1 MPPKKKVK
9 RKGAKRKTR
18 SVPAQKQSQKQVVNI
33 NIAKPKKRKKRRNA
47 PVKQTAPYIPSISTM
62 NMLSSDTARFD
73 TLYNR
78 LYDLQNKRQPVP
90 VPVATQSAVLNGVV
104 SPSKTPFST
113 PFVEPA
119 SAPVVQELPKA
130 QAVEIV
136 NPSLINSARS
146 IYTMFD
152 EIMGTSN
159 QPTAQVRP
167 SPPPP
172 QAPPLQATSPPIQD
186 LFNQPLEDELL
197 ADLISFN
204 KNKLKET
211 GDQADLINP
220 IKPFVRIFGEIGT
233 KQNPNLAQV
242 KEKMREE
249 MRERTEAYE
258 TSANTTSQPIGGIDI
273 MKSDDIMSQVQ
284 GLSGLLSMNAI
295 DSVMNN
301 LYNPRRVEEEE
312 IPSLQSL
319 MTTRP
324 SRVEEEEIPSLQ
336 SLMTTRPPRADKGKK
351 RGKQKKTIE
360 KELMGVEDA
369 LSRYNESI
377 NWSGDS
383 IAL

>member
-33 NIAKPKKRKKRRNA
+33 NIAKPAKRKKRRKA

-78 LYDLQNKRQPVP
+78 LYDLQNTGTPRNPPTVTQIGVSGMSPQ
-90 VPVATQSAVLNGVV
+90 VA
-104 SPSKTPFST
+104 PFST
-113 PFVEPA
+113 PLVEPA
-119 SAPVVQELPKA
+119 SAPVVKELPKE

-136 NPSLINSARS
+136 NPSLIGSATS
-146 IYTMFD
+146 IYNMFD

-172 QAPPLQATSPPIQD
+172 QAPLLEATSPPIQD

-197 ADLISFN
+197 ADLTSFN
-204 KNKLKET
+204 KKKLKET

-220 IKPFVRIFGEIGT
+220 IKPFVRIFGEKGT

-249 MRERTEAYE
+249 AKERAEGYE
-258 TSANTTSQPIGGIDI
+258 TSAKTTSQPIVEGGIDI
-273 MKSDDIMSQVQ
+273 MKSDDNMSQVQ
-284 GLSGLLSMNAI
+284 GLSGLISMNAI
-295 DSVMNN
+295 EDVMNN
-301 LYNPRRVEEEE
+301 MYNPRGAEQEE
-312 IPSLQSL
+312 IPTLQSL
-319 MTTRP
+319 MTA
-324 SRVEEEEIPSLQ
+324 
-336 SLMTTRPPRADKGKK
+336 RPPRADKGKK

-360 KELMGVEDA
+360 KELMGFEDE

-377 NWSGDS
+377 DWSGDS

>member
-18 SVPAQKQSQKQVVNI
+18 SVPLRQRQSQKQVVNI
-33 NIAKPKKRKKRRNA
+33 NIAKPTKRKKRRKA

-78 LYDLQNKRQPVP
+78 LYDLQNTGTPRNPRTG
-90 VPVATQSAVLNGVV
+90 AQSGVSGV
-104 SPSKTPFST
+104 SPPQTPFST
-113 PFVEPA
+113 PLVEPA
-119 SAPVVQELPKA
+119 AAPVVQELPKA

-136 NPSLINSARS
+136 NPSLIDSATS
-146 IYTMFD
+146 IYNMFD

-167 SPPPP
+167 PPLPP
-172 QAPPLQATSPPIQD
+172 QAPPLQETSPPIQD

-197 ADLISFN
+197 AEISEGKF
-204 KNKLKET
+204 KLKET
-211 GDQADLINP
+211 GDTADFINP
-220 IKPFVRIFGEIGT
+220 NKPFVRIAGEQPT
-233 KQNPNLAQV
+233 LAQV

-249 MRERTEAYE
+249 ARERAEAYE
-258 TSANTTSQPIGGIDI
+258 TSAKTTSQPIVEGGIDI
-273 MKSDDIMSQVQ
+273 MKSNDNMSQVQ
-284 GLSGLLSMNAI
+284 GLAGLLSMNAI
-295 DSVMNN
+295 ESVMNN
-301 LYNPRRVEEEE
+301 IYDPRGAEE
-312 IPSLQSL
+312 QQQGFWR
-319 MTTRP
+319 TTLP
-324 SRVEEEEIPSLQ
+324 APAEV
-336 SLMTTRPPRADKGKK
+336 MKPPRKDKGKK

-360 KELMGVEDA
+360 KELMGIEDD

-377 NWSGDS
+377 DWSGES

>member
-33 NIAKPKKRKKRRNA
+33 NIVKPKKRKKRRNA

-90 VPVATQSAVLNGVV
+90 VPVATQSAVLSGVV

-146 IYTMFD
+146 IYNMFD

-172 QAPPLQATSPPIQD
+172 QAPLLEATSPPIQD

-204 KNKLKET
+204 KNKLNET
-211 GDQADLINP
+211 GDQADLIS
-220 IKPFVRIFGEIGT
+220 KTRPFSRVGEIGS
-233 KQNPNLAQV
+233 KQNPTLAQV

-249 MRERTEAYE
+249 MRERTEGYE
-258 TSANTTSQPIGGIDI
+258 TSANKTSQPIVEGGIDI

-301 LYNPRRVEEEE
+301 LYNPRRAEEQE

-319 MTTRP
+319 MTA
-324 SRVEEEEIPSLQ
+324 
-336 SLMTTRPPRADKGKK
+336 RPPRADKGKK

>member
-9 RKGAKRKTR
+9 SKGAKRKTR
-18 SVPAQKQSQKQVVNI
+18 SVPLRQRQSQKQVVNI
-33 NIAKPKKRKKRRNA
+33 NIAKPTKRKKRRKA
-47 PVKQTAPYIPSISTM
+47 PVKQTVPYIPSISTM

-78 LYDLQNKRQPVP
+78 LYDLQNQGQPIP
-90 VPVATQSAVLNGVV
+90 VSTKSGVSSRTTQETQ
-104 SPSKTPFST
+104 TPFST
-113 PFVEPA
+113 PIVEPA

-136 NPSLINSARS
+136 NPSLIDSATS
-146 IYTMFD
+146 IYNLFD

-167 SPPPP
+167 PPLPP

-197 ADLISFN
+197 ADLTSFN

-211 GDQADLINP
+211 GDKADFINP
-220 IKPFVRIFGEIGT
+220 IKPFVRITGEQPT
-233 KQNPNLAQV
+233 LAQI

-249 MRERTEAYE
+249 ARERAEGYE
-258 TSANTTSQPIGGIDI
+258 TSAKTTKQPIVEGGIDI
-273 MKSDDIMSQVQ
+273 MKSDDNMSQVQ
-284 GLSGLLSMNAI
+284 GLAGLLSMNAI
-295 DSVMNN
+295 ESVMNN
-301 LYNPRRVEEEE
+301 IYDPRGFVRRPELVGQREEEE
-312 IPSLQSL
+312 IPTLQSL
-319 MTTRP
+319 MK
-324 SRVEEEEIPSLQ
+324 
-336 SLMTTRPPRADKGKK
+336 PPRKDKGKK
-351 RGKQKKTIE
+351 RGKQRRTIE
-360 KELMGVEDA
+360 KELMGFEEE